1 MPTAADVEKA
11 AEIISGVVERTP
23 LYYSPRLSEMT
34 GAKIYLKREDLQGV
48 RSYKIRGA
56 YNVIAQLNDEQR
68 RAGVVAASAG
78 NHAQG
83 VAYACRTLEVQGRIY
98 VPSNTPK
105 QKRDRIM
112 YHGGDAIELVV
123 TGNSCLLYTSPS
135 PRD

>member
-23 LYYSPRLSEMT
+23 LYYSSRLSEMT

-78 NHAQG
+78 NHPCA
-83 VAYACRTLEVQGRIY
+83 
-98 VPSNTPK
+98 
-105 QKRDRIM
+105 
-112 YHGGDAIELVV
+112 GGSVRVSHLGS
-123 TGNSCLLYTSPS
+123 TGTYLCSL
-135 PRD
+135 

>member
-83 VAYACRTLEVQGRIY
+83 VAYGVAPWKY
-98 VPSNTPK
+98 
-105 QKRDRIM
+105 RDVFMFPLI
-112 YHGGDAIELVV
+112 
-123 TGNSCLLYTSPS
+123 LLNKSVIALCITVEMQ
-135 PRD
+135 